1 MSLGDVSLAC
11 AGALVDRLARGGVR
25 HASLSPGSRSGPLAL
40 ALSRHPDIQVHV
52 HLDERS
58 GAFFALGL
66 AKALRRP
73 VVVACTSGTAAAELF
88 PAVVEASQSR
98 MPLILLTADRPPR
111 LRGTGANQ
119 TIDQERLFGSFAR
132 AYVEAP
138 VPASADDVARW
149 GVAAMEALAACG
161 GVAPGPVQIDCPFE
175 EPLLPAGEHVG
186 PGEPAPY
193 MIGEPEDPNPA
204 PTPADAERVAEAV
217 HGKRGLVLSGGSAWI
232 PPGLIVHLAER
243 LGWPVMAEPPSD
255 ARRPGQSLAAG
266 QALAAS
272 PWIEAHAPELIL
284 QVGATPTTRAT
295 QRLVA
300 AAPELI
306 VVDAHHLEPD
316 PEGRASIRVHA
327 DPERLVAALEPAPL
341 RAAPAGWVD
350 DWRLADT
357 VARRAVDEVLDRTEA
372 TTELQLARDLAVAVP
387 EGGTLFVGNSMPIRD
402 LDYAMAPREGL
413 RIIANRGASGID
425 GLVSTA
431 LGIGASGTGPTFALM
446 GDLSLLHDAGALLW
460 NGRRLSGALTIVVPN
475 NGGGQIFSTLGQEEL
490 PGPERLLFT
499 TPHDLDIAALCAAAG
514 VGHALVADVWAF
526 HGALR
531 HAESRGGLQV
541 IEVAIDPERSIAQR
555 AQVQASVDE
564 ALRQLA

>member
-11 AGALVDRLARGGVR
+11 AGALVDELARGGVR
-25 HASLSPGSRSGPLAL
+25 HASLSPGSRSTPLAL
-40 ALSRHPDIQVHV
+40 ALSRHPAIEVHV

-111 LRGTGANQ
+111 VRGTGANQ
-119 TIDQERLFGSFAR
+119 TIDQVRLYGTHAR

-138 VPASADDVARW
+138 VPASADDVLQWR
-149 GVAAMEALAACG
+149 VAGMQALNACG

-175 EPLLPAGEHVG
+175 EPLVPTGERVG
-186 PGEPAPY
+186 PGGPAGWVMP
-193 MIGEPEDPNPA
+193 GPEDANPA
-204 PTPADAERVAEAV
+204 PTAADAERVAEAV
-217 HGKRGLVLSGGSAWI
+217 QGTRGLVVSGASAWI
-232 PPGLIVHLAER
+232 PPGLTVHLAER

-272 PWIEAHAPELIL
+272 PWMDAHGPQLIL
-284 QVGATPTTRAT
+284 QVGAAPTTRAT
-295 QRLVA
+295 QHLVA
-300 AAPELI
+300 SALELI
-306 VVDAHHLEPD
+306 VVDAHHMDPD
-316 PEGRASIRVHA
+316 PYGHASLRVHA
-327 DPERLVAALEPAPL
+327 DPERLVAALEPVPL
-341 RAAPAGWVD
+341 TPAPAGWLD

-357 VARRAVDEVLDRTEA
+357 VARRAMDEVLDRTEE
-372 TTELQLARDLAVAVP
+372 TTELQLTRDLAVVVP
-387 EGGTLFVGNSMPIRD
+387 NGGTLFVGNSMPIRD

-431 LGIGASGTGPTFALM
+431 LGIGTSGTGPTFALM
-446 GDLSLLHDAGALLW
+446 GDLSLLYDAGALLW
-460 NGRRLSGALTIVVPN
+460 NGRRFSGSLTIVVPN
-475 NGGGQIFSTLGQEEL
+475 NGGGQIFSMLGLQDL
-490 PGPERLLFT
+490 PESEQLLFT
-499 TPHDLDIAALCAAAG
+499 TPHDLDIGAICAAAG

-526 HGALR
+526 QGALR
-531 HAESRGGLQV
+531 HAEGRGGLQV
-541 IEVAIDPERSIAQR
+541 IEVTIDPARSIAQR
-555 AQVQASVDE
+555 AEVQAAVDD